1 MSQPDPTRHRPL
13 IWLNVLYIAVVPLV
27 VVPASLWYMA
37 NHGITW
43 LELVVATAMWWA
55 TGLSITAGYHRLFAH
70 RGYKAHPAVR
80 AFFAIFGAM
89 AGQNSVIAWASD
101 HRYHHQ
107 HIDTDL
113 DPYSA
118 KEGFWY
124 SHMGW
129 ILRGSVWGEEY
140 DNVADLRKDPLLVW
154 QHKYWLL
161 IAALGNVLLV
171 VPLALVTDR
180 FWGMVLLAG
189 FLRVTVVQHFT
200 FFINSLAHMW
210 GSQPWSPKNTS
221 RDNWFLSFLTFGEGF
236 HNFHHTFDAD
246 YRNGVRWFHWD
257 PSKWLIWSL
266 SKLGLARDLRR
277 TPDWILLR
285 TRFEKRRDGLIQR
298 CQAWSEEK
306 MAALRERQEAVA
318 ASKAELQETL
328 RRELQAADER
338 VHERIAELK
347 SRSQEWTRKKR
358 VAWDDAN
365 RELKD
370 AAELEL
376 RELEFALAEANRAA
390 RKAVERWERLAHE
403 YIDEFGLP
411 DFAAALSPA

>member
-37 NHGITW
+37 DHGITW
-43 LELVVATAMWWA
+43 LELAVATAMWWA

-70 RGYKAHPAVR
+70 RGYKAHPVVR
-80 AFFAIFGAM
+80 ALFAIFGAM

-140 DNVADLRKDPLLVW
+140 DNVADLRKDPILVW

-161 IAALGNVLLV
+161 IALLGNVLLV

-266 SKLGLARDLRR
+266 SKVGLASDLRR

-285 TRFEKRRDGLIQR
+285 TRFEKRRDGLLQR

-318 ASKAELQETL
+318 ASKAELQQTL